1 MANNS
6 GSKAELV
13 VGGKYKLVR
22 KIGSGSFGD
31 VYLGITTTNG
41 EEVAVKLE
49 SQKVKHPQLLYES
62 KLYTILQGG
71 VGIPHMHWYGQE
83 KDNNVLV
90 MDLLGPSLED
100 LFNFCSRRFTMKTVL
115 MLADQMISR
124 IEYVHTKNF
133 LHRDI
138 KPDNFLMGTGRHC
151 NKLFLIDFGLAKKYR
166 DNRTRQHIPYRED
179 KHLIGTVRYASIN
192 AHLGIEQSRRDDMES
207 LGYVF
212 MYFNRTSLP
221 WQGLRAMTKKQ
232 KYEKISEKKVS
243 TPVEV
248 LCKGFPAEF
257 AMYLNYCRGLRF
269 EEVPDYMYLR
279 QLFRIL
285 FRTLNHQYDYT
296 FDWTM
301 LKQKAAQQAASSSG
315 QGQQAQT
322 QTGKQTEKNKNNV
335 KDN

>member
-1 MANNS
+1 MASSS
-6 GSKAELV
+6 GSKAEFI

-31 VYLGITTTNG
+31 IYLAINITNG

-49 SQKVKHPQLLYES
+49 SQKARHPQLLYES
-62 KLYTILQGG
+62 KLYKILQGG
-71 VGIPHMHWYGQE
+71 VGIPHIRWYGQE
-83 KDNNVLV
+83 KDYNVLV

-133 LHRDI
+133 IHRDI
-138 KPDNFLMGTGRHC
+138 KPDNFLMGIGRHC
-151 NKLFLIDFGLAKKYR
+151 NKVILIMENKPELFQKISYVI
-166 DNRTRQHIPYRED
+166 NE
-179 KHLIGTVRYASIN
+179 HLIPCVSYKRNSTKY
-192 AHLGIEQSRRDDMES
+192 DMES
-207 LGYVF
+207 LGYVL

-221 WQGLRAMTKKQ
+221 WQGLKAATKKQ
-232 KYEKISEKKVS
+232 KYEKISEKKMS

-269 EEVPDYMYLR
+269 EEAPDYMYLR

-322 QTGKQTEKNKNNV
+322 PTGKQTDKTKSNMKG
-335 KDN
+335 